1 MSNRFRIG
9 LDLYGLDPEYLG
21 GVNTFAFG
29 LLNGLY
35 DALPKNCELILICS
49 KRNKKLLEIY
59 DECI

>member
-49 KRNKKLLEIY
+49 KRNKN
-59 DECI
+59 C